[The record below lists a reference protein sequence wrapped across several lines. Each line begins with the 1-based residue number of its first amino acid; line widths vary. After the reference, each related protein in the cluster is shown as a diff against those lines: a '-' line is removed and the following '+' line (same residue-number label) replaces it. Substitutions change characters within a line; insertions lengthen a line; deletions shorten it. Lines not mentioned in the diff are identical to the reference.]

1 MIRTKRGLDLP
12 ISGSPVQSIEQG
24 PQISTVALVGYD
36 YPGLKP
42 TMAVTVGDHVKVG
55 QLLFTDKKTPGI
67 KFTSPAAGTVAAI
80 NRGARRVFESIAIDV
95 DGDDAEPFPSFEA
108 DTLTNLG
115 RDQVVQNL
123 VDSGQWTALR
133 TRPYSKVPTPDTAPH
148 AIFVTAMD
156 TRPHAPDPTIII
168 GEQAANFLAG
178 LDVLSV
184 LTEGSV
190 YVCGQAGANLPESQ
204 NSKVRGEAFSG
215 PHPAG
220 LAGTHIHFLD
230 PVSLD
235 KTVWVIGY
243 QDVIAIGHL
252 FTTGSLYLERVVSL
266 AGPGASKPCLLRTR
280 LGASTNDL
288 TAGQLKDN
296 VEAENRVISG
306 SVLDGRRAHMG
317 LAFLGRYHNQVSA
330 LAEGTHRELLG
341 FVMPGLDKFS
351 LTRLF
356 AAGFLPGKAFDFTTS
371 TGGSERAMV
380 PLGTFEEVMPLD
392 ILPTQLLRALLVSD
406 FDSSIDLGCLEL
418 DEDDLALCTFACP
431 GKYEYGPYLR
441 DMLTTIEAES

>member
-12 ISGSPVQSIEQG
+12 ISGSPEQSIEQG
-24 PQISTVALVGYD
+24 AQINAVALVGYD

-42 TMAVTVGDHVKVG
+42 TMAVTVGDRVKVG
-55 QLLFTDKKTPGI
+55 QLLFTDKKTPGV
-67 KFTSPAAGTVAAI
+67 KFTSPAAGTVSAI

-95 DGDDAEPFPSFEA
+95 DGDDAEQFSSFA
-108 DTLTNLG
+108 TDTLAGLDC
-115 RDQVVQNL
+115 DQVVQNL
-123 VDSGQWTALR
+123 VESGQWTAFR
-133 TRPYSKVPTPDTAPH
+133 TRPYSKVPEPDTAPH

-156 TRPHAPDPTIII
+156 TRPHAPDPTVII
-168 GEQAANFLAG
+168 GDQSAFFLAG

-190 YVCGQAGANLPESQ
+190 YVCGQTGANLPESQ
-204 NSKVRGEAFSG
+204 NSKVRREAFSG

-230 PVSLD
+230 PVSLE
-235 KTVWVIGY
+235 KTVWVVGY

-266 AGPGASKPCLLRTR
+266 AGPSASKPRLLRTR
-280 LGASTNDL
+280 LGASINDL
-288 TAGQLKDN
+288 TAGELKDN
-296 VEAENRVISG
+296 IEAENRVISG

-317 LAFLGRYHNQVSA
+317 LAYLGRYHNQVSA
-330 LAEGTHRELLG
+330 LAEGTRRELLG

-356 AAGFLPGKAFDFTTS
+356 ASSFFPRKAFDFTTS

-380 PLGTFEEVMPLD
+380 PLGTFEEIMPLD